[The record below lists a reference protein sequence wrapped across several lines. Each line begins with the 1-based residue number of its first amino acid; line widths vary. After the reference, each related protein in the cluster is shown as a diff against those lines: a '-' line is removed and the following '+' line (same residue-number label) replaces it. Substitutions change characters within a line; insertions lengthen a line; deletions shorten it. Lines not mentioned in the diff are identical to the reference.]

1 MFTKR
6 FDLQPCEPFFH
17 INRKKLLTAKP
28 QCNAIEMQ
36 KELPRN
42 YDRVKLEK
50 LIKLHVFPFATCL
63 HYYVILL

>member
-17 INRKKLLTAKP
+17 INREKLLTAKP

-42 YDRVKLEK
+42 NGRVKSITITLPER
-50 LIKLHVFPFATCL
+50 L
-63 HYYVILL
+63 